1 MTSSFKLKFRVEQLT
16 VSDFNYWVVS
26 IRPHQPTLG
35 SLVLSLKR
43 TCASLGEIRPEEAAE
58 LAEVFKTMESKLKKV
73 FNYDKINYLCLMMV
87 DHHVHFHVIPR
98 YDTSQQLGEFILKD
112 TGWPGPPIL
121 TAFTDNEQL
130 LLKIKSLLTLQE
142 V

>member
-43 TCASLGEIRPEEAAE
+43 TCASLGEIRPEEA
-58 LAEVFKTMESKLKKV
+58 
-73 FNYDKINYLCLMMV
+73 
-87 DHHVHFHVIPR
+87 
-98 YDTSQQLGEFILKD
+98 
-112 TGWPGPPIL
+112 
-121 TAFTDNEQL
+121 TADR
-130 LLKIKSLLTLQE
+130 KS
-142 V
+142 VV